1 MMHGKHTARGNRPL
15 SWEIV
20 MQAMRSKT
28 ANCVYVL
35 LACTAVMCALFLL
48 AITPQR
54 YDLKV
59 GDISPTTITAS
70 KDVVDE
76 ISTTRQR
83 EAAAQQVEPTYIFK
97 ENVAGEV
104 KQNLTSILQQISAVQ
119 QYGMKTLEQQHPGNP
134 EAQKSYKFTDEQL
147 KYARTLLTQLNLADY
162 QLKTVLF
169 ASMEQ
174 VSGMRV
180 NLTMAVDNVMNTA
193 IREGYVND
201 SIMSLQNIVGGKTDI
216 NLTQNVVTPI
226 LRKVIQPNMVIDQEA
241 TEKLRE
247 EARAQVDPVV
257 YKQGQNIV
265 LARERV
271 TANQLE
277 MLRSLGLLDDDNV
290 DIMMYAGG
298 VLLVLVGMSVLLLAL
313 GMFDRQTLRTPKRL
327 IILSLCMALTMALCL
342 VGRLLHPY
350 LTPVLLA
357 PMMITGLI
365 TAEAA
370 IAGSLSMSVMV
381 SALVAGSDSTYG
393 AAMVHLLFTAFIGG
407 LLAVTI
413 IRKKPYRQQV
423 LLSGFA
429 TAAANI
435 VIILSIGF
443 MTNTSVRD
451 VFANALWC
459 AGGALLSAVLC
470 IALDPVFESA
480 FKLATATKLL
490 EMCNPNHPL
499 LRRLLIEAPGT
510 YHHSIIVANLAEAA
524 AEAVGGNPL
533 LARAGAYFHD
543 IGKLK
548 RPMYFK
554 ENQMGENPHEHTNPY
569 VSAAIVTAHTRD
581 GLIMAQQA
589 HLPQEI
595 QSIIV
600 QHHGDTPVAWFYHKA
615 VQQADGQPVDIADF
629 RYDGKR
635 PDTIESAI
643 IMMAD
648 TVEAAVRSMSDPTPE
663 KIRAF
668 IDKLIAGKLDDG
680 QLSYAPLTLRD
691 ITAIGDAFATVLQGV
706 FHERIEYPTISPTA
720 AAKVAEQEYKKAEA
734 AAKAEEAPAEGGE
747 KA

>member
-1 MMHGKHTARGNRPL
+1 MMHGKRSAHSNQPL
-15 SWEIV
+15 SWEVV
-20 MQAMRSKT
+20 MQAMRSK
-28 ANCVYVL
+28 AAHCVYVML
-35 LACTAVMCALFLL
+35 GCTVVLCALFLL
-48 AITPQR
+48 AISPQR

-59 GDISPTTITAS
+59 GDISPATITAS

-83 EAAAQQVEPTYIFK
+83 DQAAQKVEPTYIFK
-97 ENVAGEV
+97 EDVAGEV
-104 KQNLTSILQQISAVQ
+104 KQNLSAILQQISAVQ
-119 QYGMKTLEQQHPGNP
+119 QYGMKVLEQQYPGDP
-134 EAQKSYKFTDEQL
+134 DAQKGYKFTEEEL
-147 KYARTLLTQLNLADY
+147 KYARTLLTQLTLADY
-162 QLKTVLF
+162 QLRTVLF
-169 ASMEQ
+169 ASTEQ
-174 VSGMRV
+174 LSGMRV
-180 NLTMAVDNVMNTA
+180 NLTMAVENVMNTA

-201 SIMSLQNIVGGKTDI
+201 SIQSLQNIVSGKTDI
-216 NLTQNVVTPI
+216 NLTQNVVAPI

-247 EARAQVDPVV
+247 EARAEVDPVV

-265 LARERV
+265 LAREKV

-290 DIMMYAGG
+290 DILTYLGG
-298 VLLVLVGMSVLLLAL
+298 VLMVILGMGVLAFSLL
-313 GMFDRQTLRTPKRL
+313 MFDRNTLRTPKRL
-327 IILSLCMALTMALCL
+327 IILSLCQIITMCLCL
-342 VGRLLHPY
+342 AGRLLHPY

-357 PMMITGLI
+357 PMMVAGLI
-365 TAEAA
+365 SAEAA
-370 IAGSLSMSVMV
+370 IASGLSMSILV
-381 SALVAGSDSTYG
+381 SALIAGSDTTYG
-393 AAMVHLLFTAFIGG
+393 AAMVHILVTSFIGG
-407 LLAVTI
+407 LLTVSI

-459 AGGALLSAVLC
+459 AGGALISAILC

-480 FKLATATKLL
+480 FKLPTATKLL
-490 EMCNPNHPL
+490 ELSNPNHPL

-554 ENQMGENPHEHTNPY
+554 ENQMGDNPHEHINPY

-589 HLPQEI
+589 RLPQEI
-595 QSIIV
+595 QSIIA

-615 VQQADGQPVDIADF
+615 VQQAEGQPVDIADF

-635 PDTIESAI
+635 PNTIESAV
-643 IMMAD
+643 IMLAD

-680 QLSYAPLTLRD
+680 QMSYAPLTLKD
-691 ITAIGDAFATVLQGV
+691 LTTIGDAFATVLQGV

-720 AAKVAEQEYKKAEA
+720 AAKVAEQESKKAKA
-734 AAKAEEAPAEGGE
+734 AAQAEEKPAEGGE
-747 KA
+747 QA

>member
-1 MMHGKHTARGNRPL
+1 MMHGKRSARSNQPL
-15 SWEIV
+15 SWEII

-28 ANCVYVL
+28 AHCVYVL
-35 LACTAVMCALFLL
+35 LVCTVVLCALFLL

-83 EAAAQQVEPTYIFK
+83 DLAAQKVEPTYIFK

-104 KQNLTSILQQISAVQ
+104 KQNLTSILQQLSTVQ
-119 QYGMKTLEQQHPGNP
+119 QYGMKVLEQQYPENP
-134 EAQKSYKFTDEQL
+134 DAQKGYKFTEEEL

-162 QLKTVLF
+162 QLRTVLA
-169 ASMEQ
+169 ASTEQ
-174 VSGMRV
+174 LSSMRV
-180 NLTMAVDNVMNTA
+180 NLSMAVDNVMNTA

-201 SIMSLQNIVGGKTDI
+201 SIMSLQNIISGKTDI
-216 NLTQNVVTPI
+216 NLTQNVVSPL
-226 LRKVIQPNMVIDQEA
+226 LRKVIQPNMVVDHEA

-247 EARAQVDPVV
+247 EARAQVEPVV

-290 DIMMYAGG
+290 DMMTYLGG
-298 VLLVLVGMSVLLLAL
+298 VLMVILGMGVLAFGLL
-313 GMFDRQTLRTPKRL
+313 MFDRKTLRTPKRL
-327 IILSLCMALTMALCL
+327 IILSLCLIITMCLCL
-342 VGRLLHPY
+342 AGRILHPY

-357 PMMITGLI
+357 PMMIAGLI
-365 TAEAA
+365 SAEAA
-370 IAGSLSMSVMV
+370 IASGLSMSILV
-381 SALVAGSDSTYG
+381 SALIAGSDTTYG
-393 AAMVHLLFTAFIGG
+393 AAMVHILVTAFIGG
-407 LLAVTI
+407 LLTVSI

-451 VFANALWC
+451 VFANALWS

-480 FKLATATKLL
+480 FKLPTATKLL
-490 EMCNPNHPL
+490 ELSNPNHPL

-554 ENQMGENPHEHTNPY
+554 ENQIGENPHEHTNPY

-581 GLIMAQQA
+581 GLILAQQA

-595 QSIIV
+595 QAIIA

-635 PDTIESAI
+635 PNTIESAV
-643 IMMAD
+643 IMLAD

-680 QLSYAPLTLRD
+680 QMSYAPLTLKD
-691 ITAIGDAFATVLQGV
+691 LTTIGDAFATVLQGV

-720 AAKVAEQEYKKAEA
+720 AAKVAEQESKKAKA
-734 AAKAEEAPAEGGE
+734 AAQAEEKSAEGGE
-747 KA
+747 QA

>member
-1 MMHGKHTARGNRPL
+1 MMHGKRSAHKNQPL
-15 SWEIV
+15 SWEKV

-28 ANCVYVL
+28 AHCVYVL
-35 LACTAVMCALFLL
+35 LVCTVVLCAQFML

-54 YDLKV
+54 YDLKA
-59 GDISPTTITAS
+59 GDISPNTITAS

-83 EAAAQQVEPTYIFK
+83 DQAAQKVEPTYIFK

-104 KQNLTSILQQISAVQ
+104 KQNLSAILQQVSAVQ
-119 QYGMKTLEQQHPGNP
+119 QYGQQVLEQQFPGNP
-134 EAQKSYKFTDEQL
+134 DAQKGYKFTDEEL
-147 KYARTLLTQLNLADY
+147 KYARTLLTQFNLADY
-162 QLKTVLF
+162 QLRTVLF
-169 ASMEQ
+169 ATSEQ
-174 VSGMRV
+174 LAGMRV
-180 NLTMAVDNVMNTA
+180 NLTMAVENVMNTA

-201 SIMSLQNIVGGKTDI
+201 SIVSLQSLVSGKIDI
-216 NLTQNVVTPI
+216 NLTQNVVPSI

-290 DIMMYAGG
+290 DIMMYIGGVMLVLIGMG
-298 VLLVLVGMSVLLLAL
+298 VLLMGLW
-313 GMFDRQTLRTPKRL
+313 MFDRQTLRTPKRL
-327 IILSLCMALTMALCL
+327 IILSLIMNVTMGLCL
-342 VGRLLHPY
+342 LGRLLHPY
-350 LTPVLLA
+350 LTPALLA

-393 AAMVHLLFTAFIGG
+393 AAMVHLLFTSFFGG
-407 LLAVTI
+407 LLAITI

-429 TAAANI
+429 TAAANML
-435 VIILSIGF
+435 IILSIGF

-459 AGGALLSAVLC
+459 AGGALLSAILC

-490 EMCNPNHPL
+490 EMSNPNHPL

-595 QSIIV
+595 QSIIA

-635 PDTIESAI
+635 PNTIESAV
-643 IMMAD
+643 IMLAD
-648 TVEAAVRSMSDPTPE
+648 TVEAAVRSMSEPTPE

-680 QLSYAPLTLRD
+680 QMSYAPLTLKD
-691 ITAIGDAFATVLQGV
+691 MTAIGDAFATVLQGV

-720 AAKVAEQEYKKAEA
+720 AAKVAEQEHKKAEA
-734 AAKAEEAPAEGGE
+734 SAKAGEKPAEGSE
-747 KA
+747 QA